1 MSEDH
6 RYPEAPQGTSAHA
19 GAHASCPTSAMAI
32 VALVLGILALLT
44 SFLPVVNNGSFFLAL
59 LGIVFAAAGLMGVH
73 RGKKSGKGIAIAALV
88 LNVVSVVAV
97 LVTQSAYSAAI
108 DSASKALEGPG
119 VASTSAASA
128 SSAQAASASSEPAA
142 AEQAQTA
149 QQTTQLAIG
158 SSVTL
163 DNGLTVS
170 ADEVQTGLV
179 NYDGTAM
186 IGVRV
191 TYVNGSSSQASYNT
205 LDWKGQD
212 AQGAQNYGSY
222 YSDGTDELNS
232 GTLAPGGTV
241 SGMLY
246 FDGDVVELLYYGS
259 VFSNAPTASWSL
271 A

>member
-1 MSEDH
+1 MSEDP
-6 RYPEAPQGTSAHA
+6 RYPEAPQRSSAHA
-19 GAHASCPTSAMAI
+19 SAHAAHPTSAMAI

-59 LGIVFAAAGLMGVH
+59 LGAVFAAIGLTGVC

-88 LNVVSVVAV
+88 LNVVAVVAV

-108 DSASKALEGPG
+108 DAATKSLEGPG

-128 SSAQAASASSEPAA
+128 ASAQAASAPSDPAP
-142 AEQAQTA
+142 AQQPA
-149 QQTTQLAIG
+149 QQTTQLAVG

-179 NYDGTAM
+179 NYGGTVM
-186 IGVRV
+186 LGVRV
-191 TYVNGSSSQASYNT
+191 TYVNGSSSQVSYNT
-205 LDWKGQD
+205 YDWKGQN
-212 AQGAQNYGSY
+212 AQGAQNYESY
-222 YSDGTDELNS
+222 YANGTDGLNS

-259 VFSNAPTASWSL
+259 MFSNAPTASWSL